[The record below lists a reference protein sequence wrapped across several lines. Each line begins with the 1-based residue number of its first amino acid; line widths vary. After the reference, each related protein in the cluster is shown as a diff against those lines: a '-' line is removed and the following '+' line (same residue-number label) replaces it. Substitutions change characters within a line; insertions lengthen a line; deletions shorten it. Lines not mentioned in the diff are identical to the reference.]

1 MTSQLRTKGKNTLAT
16 VLNKPQNVKI
26 IENAIFNRS
35 IAQSESKEGDKCD
48 EGEDYEDEDFKTP
61 LEIIYTENIYQIVGD
76 ILQDETTLKN
86 ILQNIKA
93 DKFNWD
99 QPAYK
104 EMRLKLQEQDDFIE
118 NPFVVEEGIF
128 ECKCG
133 SRRVFSYTKQCR
145 SSDEPESV
153 FAQCMACKNKWVYS
167 G

>member
-1 MTSQLRTKGKNTLAT
+1 MILELRTKGKNTLAT
-16 VLNKPQNVKI
+16 VINKPQNVKV

-35 IAQSESKEGDKCD
+35 LAQSEKEDKSKEEDDRGDD
-48 EGEDYEDEDFKTP
+48 LKTL
-61 LEIIYTENIYQIVGD
+61 LENMYSLNVYQIVGD
-76 ILQDETTLKN
+76 ILQDETTLKST
-86 ILQNIKA
+86 LLNIKS

-99 QPAYK
+99 QPSYK
-104 EMRLKLQEQDDFIE
+104 EMRLRLQEQDDFIE

-133 SRRVFSYTKQCR
+133 SKRVFSYTKQCR

-153 FAQCMACKNKWVYS
+153 FAQCMACDTRWVYS

>member
-1 MTSQLRTKGKNTLAT
+1 MILELRTKGKNTLAT
-16 VLNKPQNVKI
+16 VLNKPQNVKV

-35 IAQSESKEGDKCD
+35 LAQSEK
-48 EGEDYEDEDFKTP
+48 EDEDDRDDDFKT
-61 LEIIYTENIYQIVGD
+61 LLENIYSVNVYQLVGD
-76 ILQDETTLKN
+76 ILRDETTLKST
-86 ILQNIKA
+86 LLNIKS

-104 EMRLKLQEQDDFIE
+104 EMRLRLQEQDDFIE

-153 FAQCMACKNKWVYS
+153 FAQCMACDNRWVYS